1 MIDLQKILEGAETVC
16 IAGHVRPDGDAVG
29 SCLGFAGYLREA
41 YPSLTVHVRLENVQ
55 EEFRF
60 LKGAEQVI
68 TDASED
74 AAYDVFF
81 CLDCADAQ
89 RLGDNIRYY
98 KSAARTV
105 CIDHHISNPLYAQEN
120 LVVPDASSTSELICD
135 LIPADALSKPVAEA
149 LYLGI
154 VHDTGVFQ
162 YSCTSSHTMELA
174 GRLMD
179 KGINYP
185 KIVADTF
192 FARSFPQTRA
202 VGRVLSRCELVLEGQ
217 VILGFI
223 TCREIA
229 ELGLRPADLNGI
241 VEQLRNTAGPCAAAF
256 LYETRPSE
264 WRISLRAE
272 EPVDA
277 SQLAAHFGGGGHV
290 KAAGCTLTGTLDEV
304 TEKLLSQ
311 FRLQLS

>member
-1 MIDLQKILEGAETVC
+1 MIDLEKILEGAGTAC

-29 SCLGFAGYLREA
+29 SCLGFAGYLKEA
-41 YPSLTVHVRLENVQ
+41 YPSLKVHVRLETVQ

-60 LKGAEQVI
+60 LTGAEQVI

-74 AAYDVFF
+74 IAYDVFF

-89 RLGDNIRYY
+89 RLGDNIRYFR
-98 KSAARTV
+98 SAARTV
-105 CIDHHISNPLYAQEN
+105 CIDHHISNPLFAEEN
-120 LVVPDASSTSELICD
+120 LVRPDASSTSELICD
-135 LIPADALSKPVAEA
+135 LIPEHALTKPVAEA

-179 KGINYP
+179 AGINYP

-192 FARSFPQTRA
+192 FARSFPQTKA
-202 VGRVLSRCELVLEGQ
+202 MGRVLSRCELVLDGQ
-217 VILGFI
+217 VILGHI
-223 TCREIA
+223 TCQEIS

-264 WRISLRAE
+264 WRISLRTE
-272 EPVDA
+272 EPVDGAKIA
-277 SQLAAHFGGGGHV
+277 SHFGGGGHV
-290 KAAGCTLTGTLDEV
+290 KAAGCTLTGTLDQV
-304 TEKLLSQ
+304 TEKLLAQ

>member
-1 MIDLQKILEGAETVC
+1 MIDLDKILEGAVTAG

-41 YPSLTVHVRLENVQ
+41 YPGLKVNVHLETVQ

-60 LKGAEQVI
+60 LKGADLVI

-74 AAYDVFF
+74 IAYDVFF
-81 CLDCADAQ
+81 CLDCADVQ
-89 RLGDNIRYY
+89 RLGDNIRYFR
-98 KSAARTV
+98 SAAHTV
-105 CIDHHISNPLYAQEN
+105 CIDHHISNPLFAQEN
-120 LVVPDASSTSELICD
+120 LVRPDASSTSELICD
-135 LIPADALSKPVAEA
+135 LIPKEALTRPVAEA

-174 GRLMD
+174 GKLMD
-179 KGINYP
+179 TGIDYP
-185 KIVADTF
+185 RIVADTF
-192 FARSFPQTRA
+192 FARSFPQTKA
-202 VGRVLSRCELVLEGQ
+202 MGKVLSRSELYLDGQ
-217 VILGFI
+217 LILGSI
-223 TCREIA
+223 TCRESS

-264 WRISLRAE
+264 WRISLRTG
-272 EPVDA
+272 EPVDGAKIA
-277 SQLAAHFGGGGHV
+277 SHFGGGGHV
-290 KAAGCTLTGTLDEV
+290 RAAGCTLTGTLDEV
-304 TEKLLSQ
+304 TEKLLKQ
-311 FRLQLS
+311 IALQLS